1 MSPMNNRL
9 LVPRKK
15 PGLLDLVPGAAAAY
29 SLRSLSRSYAGPVV
43 TVRRSSDDA
52 EEDFTAAEVSDGTL
66 AAFCGAGDGFVKT
79 WHSQTGSNDATQTT
93 AGYQPKI
100 VSSGVVVTEEGKPA
114 IQFDGSDD
122 FLVGGS
128 AGNFNEL
135 HNGNAAVFAVLSVGL
150 TSNPAALYVIAA
162 TSDIDSTQVGT
173 QIFYDDRAGINNN
186 AYRVAIQ
193 RGVSGTSPGAI
204 THGDVISPQQQFLLS
219 QLLDVANATAD
230 ERLSAY
236 INSSSRLAGNVSTT
250 TPSAS
255 SSTSALYI
263 GRAPGGLYEFAG
275 HMQELIVYTSDQTA
289 NRQLI
294 EGNIAWGWSV

>member
-1 MSPMNNRL
+1 
-9 LVPRKK
+9 VP
-15 PGLLDLVPGAAAAY
+15 
-29 SLRSLSRSYAGPVV
+29 
-43 TVRRSSDDA
+43 
-52 EEDFTAAEVSDGTL
+52 
-66 AAFCGAGDGFVKT
+66 
-79 WHSQTGSNDATQTT
+79 
-93 AGYQPKI
+93 
-100 VSSGVVVTEEGKPA
+100 
-114 IQFDGSDD
+114 
-122 FLVGGS
+122 
-128 AGNFNEL
+128 
-135 HNGNAAVFAVLSVGL
+135 
-150 TSNPAALYVIAA
+150 